1 MGKKLQNELWAR
13 PVASKLSERWPPT
26 LFFSELTRKR
36 DKNVQTYT
44 PMPKFLRDES
54 QRQILQ
60 REVLKLL
67 SRGIVFKKIFER
79 VSIFFDAATFQKN
92 LHI

>member
-1 MGKKLQNELWAR
+1 
-13 PVASKLSERWPPT
+13 
-26 LFFSELTRKR
+26 
-36 DKNVQTYT
+36 
-44 PMPKFLRDES
+44 MPKFLRDES